1 MRYLRAIASWMI
13 VFWMCYIFLS
23 SLPYK
28 FTKHPDTQHIFG
40 TIGDWLGTFFGDG
53 IGKLFTD
60 FGGYVIGS
68 FELLTSIVL
77 LLPALLWVIS
87 RLNGSFF
94 GVTRRRFHMI
104 GGLMASAVMAG
115 AVFFHLV
122 SPLGVEVLH
131 EGQSDGGSLF
141 YAAVSV
147 LVLGLVLFAI
157 NRGWTDDDK
166 FSQL

>member
-1 MRYLRAIASWMI
+1 MKYLRAVASWMI
-13 VFWMCYIFLS
+13 VLWTCYIFLS

-40 TIGDWLGTFFGDG
+40 TIGDWLGTFLGNG

-60 FGGYVIGS
+60 FGSYVIGS

-77 LLPALLWVIS
+77 LLPALLWILS
-87 RLNGSFF
+87 RINGSFF
-94 GVTRRRFHMI
+94 GVTRRRFHVI

-141 YAAVSV
+141 YAAVSI

-157 NRGWTDDDK
+157 NRGWTDDDM
-166 FSQL
+166 FSRL